1 MRTARALLAEREGVY
16 GVLPEWIEA
25 VEPAVLKATGAPAP
39 GDLGGEQLRRWGS
52 SEVWRLSYGLRSV
65 IVKRGSD
72 TQSTE
77 GTAYERYV
85 RPLRLPAPELIELV
99 HLDGAVL
106 LVMEDVGRVTLEQ
119 EPSLEGFLAAVD
131 LLAEI
136 RSVPVD
142 GASEFDADRL
152 SDLAAR
158 VAEGRP
164 EPASG
169 LVERVENRLRPA
181 VADLHRMVRPRVV
194 HGDYVGKNLVTDGR
208 RWTPVDW
215 PLTYLAPQ
223 LPDLYTLTREAVAL
237 GHDRDHLVT
246 RYCEAAGTD
255 RTLVERQTLIGGCGF
270 TLRALAWVIEE
281 GVHTVPSSKDWITPL
296 LDELDGLLDQLP

>member
-1 MRTARALLAEREGVY
+1 MY
-16 GVLPEWIEA
+16 GVLPVWIEA
-25 VEPAVLKATGAPAP
+25 VEPAVLTATGAPLRGELS
-39 GDLGGEQLRRWGS
+39 GDRLRYWGS

-72 TQSTE
+72 AQSTE

-85 RPLRLPAPELIELV
+85 RPLRLPAPELLELV
-99 HLDGAVL
+99 RLDGAVL

-119 EPSLEGFLAAVD
+119 EPSLDGFVAAVE

-136 RSVPVD
+136 RSVDVAGD
-142 GASEFDADRL
+142 SEFGPDQL
-152 SDLAAR
+152 SDLARRIESGR
-158 VAEGRP
+158 VAP
-164 EPASG
+164 G
-169 LVERVENRLRPA
+169 LVERVEGRLRPA
-181 VADLHRMVRPRVV
+181 LRELHRVVRPRVV

-208 RWTPVDW
+208 RWTVVDW

-237 GHDRDHLVT
+237 GHDRDLLV
-246 RYCEAAGTD
+246 RRHCEAVEAD
-255 RTLVERQTLIGGCGF
+255 RGLVERQVLLGGCGF

-281 GVHTVPSSKDWITPL
+281 GVHTVPTSKTWIDPL
-296 LDELDGLLDQLP
+296 LEELDGLLEQLP

>member
-1 MRTARALLAEREGVY
+1 VY
-16 GVLPEWIEA
+16 GVLPVWIEA
-25 VEPAVLKATGAPAP
+25 VEPAVLTATGAPVL
-39 GDLGGEQLRRWGS
+39 GDVSGDRLRYWGS

-72 TQSTE
+72 AQSTE

-99 HLDGAVL
+99 RQDDAVL

-119 EPSLEGFLAAVD
+119 EPSLDGFLAAIE

-136 RSVPVD
+136 RSVKVD
-142 GASEFDADRL
+142 GSSEFDANRL
-152 SDLAAR
+152 VELAAEISVR
-158 VAEGRP
+158 QSRPSVAERA
-164 EPASG
+164 ET
-169 LVERVENRLRPA
+169 RLRPA
-181 VADLHRMVRPRVV
+181 VDELHRLVRPAVV
-194 HGDYVGKNLVTDGR
+194 HGDYVGKNLVTDGK

-237 GHDRDHLVT
+237 GHDRDLLVG
-246 RYCEAAGTD
+246 RYCEVAEAD
-255 RTLVERQTLIGGCGF
+255 RGLVERQVLIGGCGF

-281 GVHTVPSSKDWITPL
+281 GVHTVPSSKDWIDPL
-296 LDELDGLLDQLP
+296 LEELDGLLEQLP

>member
-1 MRTARALLAEREGVY
+1 M
-16 GVLPEWIEA
+16 LPVWIEA
-25 VEPAVLKATGAPAP
+25 VEPAVLKATRAPVL
-39 GDLGGEQLRRWGS
+39 GDVSGDRLRYWGS

-72 TQSTE
+72 AQSTE

-99 HLDGAVL
+99 RLDDAVL

-119 EPSLEGFLAAVD
+119 EPSLDGFLAAVE

-136 RSVPVD
+136 RSVKVSGD
-142 GASEFDADRL
+142 SEFDADRL
-152 SDLAAR
+152 VALAAEIS
-158 VAEGRP
+158 AGRP
-164 EPASG
+164 EVAGWAPRASSAD
-169 LVERVENRLRPA
+169 LVERAEMRLRPA
-181 VADLHRMVRPRVV
+181 VDELHRLVRPAVV
-194 HGDYVGKNLVTDGR
+194 HGDYVGKNLVTDGK

-237 GHDRDHLVT
+237 GHDRDLLVG
-246 RYCEAAGTD
+246 RYCEVAEAD
-255 RTLVERQTLIGGCGF
+255 RGLVERQVLIGGCGF

-281 GVHTVPSSKDWITPL
+281 GVHTVPSSKDWIDPL
-296 LDELDGLLDQLP
+296 LEELAGLLDQLP

>member
-1 MRTARALLAEREGVY
+1 M
-16 GVLPEWIEA
+16 LPVWIEA
-25 VEPAVLKATGAPAP
+25 VEPAVLKATGAPARDELS
-39 GDLGGEQLRRWGS
+39 GDRLRYWGS

-72 TQSTE
+72 AQSTE

-106 LVMEDVGRVTLEQ
+106 LVLEDVGRVTLEQ
-119 EPSLEGFLAAVD
+119 EPSLDGFLAAVE

-136 RSVPVD
+136 RSVEVD
-142 GASEFDADRL
+142 GPSEFDGGRL
-152 SDLAAR
+152 VELAADSS
-158 VAEGRP
+158 
-164 EPASG
+164 ASG
-169 LVERVENRLRPA
+169 LVDRVETRLRPA
-181 VADLHRMVRPRVV
+181 ADELHRLVRPAVV
-194 HGDYVGKNLVTDGR
+194 HGDYVGKNLVTDGQ

-237 GHDRDHLVT
+237 GHDRDLLVR
-246 RYCEAAGTD
+246 RYCEAAEAD
-255 RTLVERQTLIGGCGF
+255 PELVERQVLIGGCGF
-270 TLRALAWVIEE
+270 TLRALSWVIEE
-281 GVHTVPSSKDWITPL
+281 GVHTVPSSKDWIAPL
-296 LDELDGLLDQLP
+296 FEELDGLLDQLP

>member
-1 MRTARALLAEREGVY
+1 MY
-16 GVLPEWIEA
+16 GVLPVWIEA
-25 VEPAVLKATGAPAP
+25 VEPAVLKATGAPVRDEVS
-39 GDLGGEQLRRWGS
+39 GDRLRYWGS

-72 TQSTE
+72 AQSTE

-99 HLDGAVL
+99 RLDGAVL

-119 EPSLEGFLAAVD
+119 EPSLDGFLAAVE

-136 RSVPVD
+136 RSVEVA
-142 GASEFDADRL
+142 GESEFDADRL
-152 SDLAAR
+152 VELAAGISHASL
-158 VAEGRP
+158 AERA
-164 EPASG
+164 ET
-169 LVERVENRLRPA
+169 RLRPA
-181 VADLHRMVRPRVV
+181 VDELHRLVRPAVV

-223 LPDLYTLTREAVAL
+223 LPDLYTIAREAVAL
-237 GHDRDHLVT
+237 GHDRDLLVR
-246 RYCEAAGTD
+246 RYCEAAEAD
-255 RTLVERQTLIGGCGF
+255 RALVEQQTLIGGCGF

-281 GVHTVPSSKDWITPL
+281 GVHTVPSSKDWIDPL
-296 LDELDGLLDQLP
+296 LEELDGLLDQL

>member
-1 MRTARALLAEREGVY
+1 VY
-16 GVLPEWIEA
+16 GVLPVWMEA
-25 VEPAVLKATGAPAP
+25 VEPAVLKATGAPVSDELS
-39 GDLGGEQLRRWGS
+39 GDRLRYWGS

-99 HLDGAVL
+99 RLDGAVL

-119 EPSLEGFLAAVD
+119 EPSLDGFLAAVE

-136 RSVPVD
+136 RSVEVD
-142 GASEFDADRL
+142 GESEFGPDRL
-152 SDLAAR
+152 PELATRIA
-158 VAEGRP
+158 AGRAALDGL
-164 EPASG
+164 PAADPSG
-169 LVERVENRLRPA
+169 LVERVEDRLRPA
-181 VADLHRMVRPRVV
+181 LVELHRTVGPRVV
-194 HGDYVGKNLVTDGR
+194 HGDYVGKNLVTDGK
-208 RWTPVDW
+208 RWTVVDW

-223 LPDLYTLTREAVAL
+223 LPDLYTLTREAVAF
-237 GHDRDHLVT
+237 GHDRDVLVA
-246 RYCEAAGTD
+246 RYCAAAAAD
-255 RTLVERQTLIGGCGF
+255 RELVERQVLIGGCGF

-281 GVHTVPSSKDWITPL
+281 GVHTVPSSKDWIDPL
-296 LDELDGLLDQLP
+296 LEELDGLLEQLP

>member
-1 MRTARALLAEREGVY
+1 VY
-16 GVLPEWIEA
+16 GVLPVWIEA
-25 VEPAVLKATGAPAP
+25 VEPAVLKATGAPVL
-39 GDLGGEQLRRWGS
+39 GDVSGDRLRYWGS

-65 IVKRGSD
+65 IVKRGSEA
-72 TQSTE
+72 QSTE

-99 HLDGAVL
+99 RQDDAVL

-119 EPSLEGFLAAVD
+119 EPSLDGFLAAIE

-136 RSVPVD
+136 RSVKVD
-142 GASEFDADRL
+142 GSSEFDANRL
-152 SDLAAR
+152 VELAAEISVR
-158 VAEGRP
+158 QSRPSVAERA
-164 EPASG
+164 ET
-169 LVERVENRLRPA
+169 RLRPA
-181 VADLHRMVRPRVV
+181 VDELHRLVRPAVV
-194 HGDYVGKNLVTDGR
+194 HGDYVGKNLVTDGK

-237 GHDRDHLVT
+237 GHDRDLLVG
-246 RYCEAAGTD
+246 RYCEVAEAD
-255 RTLVERQTLIGGCGF
+255 RGLVERQVLIGGCGF

-281 GVHTVPSSKDWITPL
+281 GVHTVPSSKDWIDPL
-296 LDELDGLLDQLP
+296 LEELDGLLEQLP

>member
-1 MRTARALLAEREGVY
+1 VY
-16 GVLPEWIEA
+16 GVLPVWIEA
-25 VEPAVLKATGAPAP
+25 VEPAVLKATGAPVL
-39 GDLGGEQLRRWGS
+39 GDVSGDRLRYWGS

-72 TQSTE
+72 AQSTE

-99 HLDGAVL
+99 RQDDAVL

-119 EPSLEGFLAAVD
+119 EPSLDGFLAAIE

-136 RSVPVD
+136 RSVKVD
-142 GASEFDADRL
+142 GSSEFDANRL
-152 SDLAAR
+152 VELATEISVR
-158 VAEGRP
+158 QSRPSVAERA
-164 EPASG
+164 ET
-169 LVERVENRLRPA
+169 RLRPA
-181 VADLHRMVRPRVV
+181 VDELHRLVRPAVV
-194 HGDYVGKNLVTDGR
+194 HGDYVGKNLVTDGK

-237 GHDRDHLVT
+237 GHDRDLLVG
-246 RYCEAAGTD
+246 RYCEVAEAD
-255 RTLVERQTLIGGCGF
+255 RGLVERQVLIGGCGF

-281 GVHTVPSSKDWITPL
+281 GVHTVPSSKDWIDPL
-296 LDELDGLLDQLP
+296 LEELDGLLEQLP

>member
-1 MRTARALLAEREGVY
+1 M
-16 GVLPEWIEA
+16 LPLWIEA
-25 VEPAVLKATGAPAP
+25 VEPAVLKATGASALDEVN
-39 GDLGGEQLRRWGS
+39 GDRLRYWGS

-72 TQSTE
+72 AQSTE

-99 HLDGAVL
+99 RLDGAVL

-119 EPSLEGFLAAVD
+119 EPSLDGFLAAVE

-136 RSVPVD
+136 RSVEVS
-142 GASEFDADRL
+142 GESEFGADRL
-152 SDLAAR
+152 VELAAEISVR
-158 VAEGRP
+158 QSHSPLAERA
-164 EPASG
+164 ET
-169 LVERVENRLRPA
+169 RLRPA
-181 VADLHRMVRPRVV
+181 VDELHQHVRPAVV
-194 HGDYVGKNLVTDGR
+194 HGDYVGKNLVTDGK

-237 GHDRDHLVT
+237 GHDRDLLVR
-246 RYCEAAGTD
+246 RYCEAAETARD
-255 RTLVERQTLIGGCGF
+255 LVERQTLVGGCGF

-281 GVHTVPSSKDWITPL
+281 GVHTVPSSKTWIDPL
-296 LDELDGLLDQLP
+296 LEELDGLLEQL

>member
-1 MRTARALLAEREGVY
+1 M
-16 GVLPEWIEA
+16 LPVWIEA
-25 VEPAVLKATGAPAP
+25 VEPAVLKATGAPALDEVS
-39 GDLGGEQLRRWGS
+39 GDRLRYWGS

-72 TQSTE
+72 AQSTE

-85 RPLRLPAPELIELV
+85 RPLRLPAPELLELV
-99 HLDGAVL
+99 RLDGAVL

-119 EPSLEGFLAAVD
+119 EPSLDGFVAAVE

-136 RSVPVD
+136 RAVEVS
-142 GASEFDADRL
+142 GESEFTADRL
-152 SDLAAR
+152 VGLAAEIS
-158 VAEGRP
+158 AGRKAWV
-164 EPASG
+164 EDPAPLASSAD
-169 LVERVENRLRPA
+169 LVERVETRLRPA
-181 VADLHRMVRPRVV
+181 VDELHRHVRPAVV
-194 HGDYVGKNLVTDGR
+194 HGDYVGKNLVTDGK

-237 GHDRDHLVT
+237 GHDRDLLVG
-246 RYCEAAGTD
+246 RYCEVAEADHG
-255 RTLVERQTLIGGCGF
+255 LVERQVLTGGCGF

-281 GVHTVPSSKDWITPL
+281 GVHTVPSSKDWIDPL
-296 LDELDGLLDQLP
+296 LEELDGLLEQL